1 MDADASRHAAAT
13 TPGSVRREHGADHP
27 PAAHLEALNDIAR
40 IATLDLELRPML
52 QRITDTLA
60 ARFGWEFVA
69 CVTIDADRKA
79 FVCDAVTSSVPTAVH
94 VGYGRP
100 LGSGV
105 VGEVAATQRAI
116 VIDDVDSCD
125 NYVET
130 LPGAKAE
137 LCIPI
142 QHGPQLVAILNLES
156 TRAAAF
162 HNQLRL
168 ATAIADQVAG
178 AIANARRYEEL
189 RQRARLMQMMSE
201 VTRAALGTTEL
212 RELLGR
218 VAAYIR
224 EQFPVEVTI
233 LLTQEDD
240 RDEPRPELVER
251 CLASGR
257 TEFGLETAA
266 ACSIAVPIRYQQT
279 ILGVLAVASQSA
291 EVFTPAN
298 VFAFEAFAD
307 QVAGAIHLARV
318 TRDLEEANAH
328 LQRLSM
334 QDALTGVANR
344 RRFDELLDLEWRRGI
359 RSPRPLALLMIDIDR
374 FKQFNDTHGHQ
385 RGDDCLR
392 AVAHALSDSLQRAGE
407 LVARYGGEEFLVLLP
422 DADAAHAA
430 RTAEM
435 LRTRVEGQCAVTI
448 SVGVASAIPH
458 RDRTPASLI
467 AAADEALYRAKRE
480 GRNRV
485 DIG

>member
-1 MDADASRHAAAT
+1 MAADASPSV
-13 TPGSVRREHGADHP
+13 PGDVPVRRESDGVEGGEP
-27 PAAHLEALNDIAR
+27 PVAHLEALNEIAR
-40 IATLDLELRPML
+40 LATLDLELRPML

-69 CVTIDADRKA
+69 CVTIDADRKV
-79 FVCDAVTSSVPTAVH
+79 FVCDAVTSSVPTTVR
-94 VGYGRP
+94 VGYSRP

-116 VIDDVDSCD
+116 VIDDVRSYD

-130 LPGAKAE
+130 LPGAMAE

-156 TRAAAF
+156 TRPAAF

-168 ATAIADQVAG
+168 ANAIADQVAG

-189 RQRARLMQMMSE
+189 GQRARLMQMMSE
-201 VTRAALGTTEL
+201 VTRAALAATEL
-212 RELLGR
+212 HDLLAR

-224 EQFPVEVTI
+224 ERFPVDVSI
-233 LLTQEDD
+233 LLPHDD
-240 RDEPRPELVER
+240 DAGEPRSELVER
-251 CLASGR
+251 CLATGQ
-257 TEFGLETAA
+257 TEFGLDAA
-266 ACSIAVPIRYQQT
+266 ATSSLAVPIRFQRT
-279 ILGVLAVASQSA
+279 ILGVLAVQSPA
-291 EVFTPAN
+291 ADVFTPAN

-318 TRDLEEANAH
+318 TRDLEEANAR

-392 AVAHALSDSLQRAGE
+392 AVALALSDSLQRAGE

-422 DADAAHAA
+422 DTDAAHAA

-435 LRTRVEGQCAVTI
+435 LRQRVEAHGSVTI
-448 SVGVASAIPH
+448 SIGV
-458 RDRTPASLI
+458 
-467 AAADEALYRAKRE
+467 
-480 GRNRV
+480 
-485 DIG
+485 

>member
-1 MDADASRHAAAT
+1 MDADATRDAPAPT
-13 TPGSVRREHGADHP
+13 LVIRERGADDP
-27 PAAHLEALNDIAR
+27 PATHLEALNDIAR

-69 CVTIDADRKA
+69 CVTIDPDRKA

-94 VGYGRP
+94 VGYSRA

-105 VGEVAATQRAI
+105 VGAVAATQRAI
-116 VIDDVDSCD
+116 VIDDVHTYD

-130 LPGAKAE
+130 LPGAKSE

-142 QHGPQLVAILNLES
+142 QHGPQLVALLNLES

-162 HNQLRL
+162 GNQLRL

-201 VTRAALGTTEL
+201 VTRAALATTGL
-212 RELLGR
+212 RELLAR
-218 VAAYIR
+218 VGAYIR
-224 EQFPVEVTI
+224 EQFPVGVEI
-233 LLTQEDD
+233 LLTHDD
-240 RDEPRPELVER
+240 DADEPRPELVAR
-251 CLASGR
+251 CLASGV
-257 TEFGLETAA
+257 TEFSLDLATAS
-266 ACSIAVPIRYQQT
+266 SIAVPIRFQNT
-279 ILGVLAVASQSA
+279 ILGVLAVDSRSA
-291 EVFTPAN
+291 DVFTPAN

-307 QVAGAIHLARV
+307 QVAGAIHLARI

-344 RRFDELLDLEWRRGI
+344 RRFDELLDVEWRRGI

-385 RGDDCLR
+385 HGDDCLR
-392 AVAHALSDSLQRAGE
+392 AVAHALSDSLHRAGE

-422 DADAAHAA
+422 DTDAAHAA

-435 LRTRVEGQCAVTI
+435 LRARVAEQCAVTI
-448 SVGVASAIPH
+448 SVGVASAVPH

-467 AAADEALYRAKRE
+467 ATADEALYRAKRE
-480 GRNRV
+480 GRNRIV
-485 DIG
+485 IG

>member
-1 MDADASRHAAAT
+1 VDSDALRT
-13 TPGSVRREHGADHP
+13 LPGDVPIDSE
-27 PAAHLEALNDIAR
+27 PAEDEQPVVAHLEALNDIAR

-69 CVTIDADRKA
+69 CVTIDADRKV
-79 FVCDAVTSSVPTAVH
+79 FVCDAVTSTVPTIVH
-94 VGYGRP
+94 VGYSRP

-116 VIDDVDSCD
+116 VVDDVHSLE

-130 LPGAKAE
+130 LPGAMSE

-156 TRAAAF
+156 TRRAAF
-162 HNQLRL
+162 YNQLRL
-168 ATAIADQVAG
+168 ANAIADQVAG
-178 AIANARRYEEL
+178 AIANARRYEQL
-189 RQRARLMQMMSE
+189 QQRARLMQMMSE
-201 VTRAALGTTEL
+201 VTRAALSTTEL
-212 RELLGR
+212 HALLAR

-224 EQFPVEVTI
+224 EHFPVDATI
-233 LLTQEDD
+233 FLQREDESA
-240 RDEPRPELVER
+240 EPRADLVER
-251 CLASGR
+251 CLASER
-257 TEFGLETAA
+257 TEFGLDATPTSAV
-266 ACSIAVPIRYQQT
+266 AVPIRFQQT
-279 ILGVLAVASQSA
+279 ILGVLALQSPSPD
-291 EVFTPAN
+291 VFTPAN

-318 TRDLEEANAH
+318 TRDLEEANAR

-344 RRFDELLDLEWRRGI
+344 RRCDELLDLEWRRGI
-359 RSPRPLALLMIDIDR
+359 RAPRPLALLMIDIDR

-392 AVAHALSDSLQRAGE
+392 AVALTLSDSLQRAGE
-407 LVARYGGEEFLVLLP
+407 LVARYGGEEFLVVLP
-422 DADAAHAA
+422 DTDSAHAV

-435 LRTRVEGQCAVTI
+435 LRQRVETQVGVTI
-448 SVGVASAIPH
+448 SVGVASAVPD
-458 RDRTPASLI
+458 RDRTPASLL
-467 AAADEALYRAKRE
+467 AAADEALYRAKRD

-485 DIG
+485 AGG